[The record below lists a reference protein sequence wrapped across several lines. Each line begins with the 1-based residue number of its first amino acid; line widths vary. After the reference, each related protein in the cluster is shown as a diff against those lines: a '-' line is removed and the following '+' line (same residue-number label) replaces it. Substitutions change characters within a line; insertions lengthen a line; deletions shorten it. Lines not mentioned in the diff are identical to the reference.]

1 MGTGIILCGLNG
13 VGKSTLGK
21 ALAAEL
27 NFHFIDNE
35 ELFFPK
41 TDAAYIYRH
50 SRTCEEVEKLLLH
63 EIKAHENFVFTAV
76 KGDYGEKILPYY
88 TYAVL
93 IEVPRNIRLQR
104 VENRSFEK
112 FGDRILPG
120 GDLYEQEKRFFD
132 MVKSRKEDEAAQWV
146 RSLGCPVIRIDG
158 TRAVEENVRVI
169 RERMREW

>member
-132 MVKSRKEDEAAQWV
+132 MVKSRKEDEAAQWAC
-146 RSLGCPVIRIDG
+146 SIGYPVIRIDG

>member
-50 SRTCEEVEKLLLH
+50 SRTREEVEKLLLH
-63 EIKAHENFVFTAV
+63 EVEVYENFVFTAV
-76 KGDYGEKILPYY
+76 KGDYGDKILPYY

-93 IEVPRNIRLQR
+93 IEVPGCNGWKTVPSKNSETEYCLEGIYMNRRNGFLI
-104 VENRSFEK
+104 
-112 FGDRILPG
+112 
-120 GDLYEQEKRFFD
+120 
-132 MVKSRKEDEAAQWV
+132 W
-146 RSLGCPVIRIDG
+146 
-158 TRAVEENVRVI
+158 
-169 RERMREW
+169 

>member
-41 TDAAYIYRH
+41 TDATYIYRH
-50 SRTCEEVEKLLLH
+50 SRTRGEVEKLLLH
-63 EIKAHENFVFTAV
+63 EVEVYENFVFTAV

-132 MVKSRKEDEAAQWV
+132 MVKSRKEDEAAQWA

-158 TRAVEENVRVI
+158 ARRVEENVRVI

>member
-132 MVKSRKEDEAAQWV
+132 MVKSRKEDEAAQWA

-158 TRAVEENVRVI
+158 TRAVGENVRVI
-169 RERMREW
+169 MERLREW